1 MNSLGEGWRGGGK
14 RSGMREW
21 DGGWRKDTKWVGE
34 QDGRVRQSEQ
44 GGGGWEDE
52 GGRWGRGRGTG
63 QLGWVIS
70 ATMFLQTA
78 RMGTNLK
85 VILEVISEVIFTVIF
100 EVILDL
106 VGDVQISGRH

>member
-1 MNSLGEGWRGGGK
+1 MSSKWDERVGWGIRQGHQV
-14 RSGMREW
+14 E
-21 DGGWRKDTKWVGE
+21 VGE
-34 QDGRVRQSEQ
+34 QDGRVRQSGQ
-44 GGGGWEDE
+44 GDGGWEDE
-52 GGRWGRGRGTG
+52 RGRWGRVLGTG

-85 VILEVISEVIFTVIF
+85 VILEVISGVIV

-106 VGDVQISGRH
+106 VGDVSGRRQN

>member
-1 MNSLGEGWRGGGK
+1 MGSILPRSHDFELSRGGLEGQCQAK
-14 RSGMREW
+14 W
-21 DGGWRKDTKWVGE
+21 DERVGWGIRQGHQVEMGE
-34 QDGRVRQSEQ
+34 QDGRVRQSGQ

-85 VILEVISEVIFTVIF
+85 VILEVISEVIF
-100 EVILDL
+100 
-106 VGDVQISGRH
+106 

>member
-1 MNSLGEGWRGGGK
+1 ME
-14 RSGMREW
+14 
-21 DGGWRKDTKWVGE
+21 VGE
-34 QDGRVRQSEQ
+34 QDGRVRQSGQ

-52 GGRWGRGRGTG
+52 RGRWGRRRGTG

-85 VILEVISEVIFTVIF
+85 VILEVISVVISKMIF
-100 EVILDL
+100 EVISDL
-106 VGDVQISGRH
+106 VGDAKISGRR

>member
-1 MNSLGEGWRGGGK
+1 MG
-14 RSGMREW
+14 
-21 DGGWRKDTKWVGE
+21 VGE
-34 QDGRVRQSEQ
+34 QDGRVRQSGQ

-85 VILEVISEVIFTVIF
+85 VILEVIAEMICKVIF

-106 VGDVQISGRH
+106 VGDVVGNTKISGRRN